1 MTRISGAELSW
12 HGEASFSGWQDEGW
26 GSLVSS
32 QDSKQKAS
40 ETRRQDEFVNVLCLE
55 APSFA

>member
-40 ETRRQDEFVNVLCLE
+40 EMRR
-55 APSFA
+55 AG